1 MAQLALG
8 GEASAGEAGVRGR
21 GKTGINA
28 PTHPLRLSVIFVV
41 RGSLSNIQKILE
53 CLLVQTSSPR
63 IEFILSANSPELL
76 RESENFLAPRS
87 RFAEC
92 RLFHHRTQNL
102 AEARALCVAEATGDV
117 VAFSEDH
124 CFPEPNWAEELLAA
138 FESSPHIHAA
148 APVMINPNPDSAVSR
163 VQFLL
168 FFGRHRKDSSSRTR
182 FENAECLPT
191 HNTAYRRDPLVEAL
205 RENSF
210 FAEGFLQEKIRADRP
225 TARFVLCT
233 RTTLEHVNMSR
244 LCPAVRQA
252 FLGGRIFGSQ
262 RANHLGWGPAS
273 RAVRFVLFPLVPLVV
288 IQRFASLLCDK
299 TSLAKTVSNFWTAWT
314 LQLVHAFAES
324 IGICFGLGPV
334 ANAYADT
341 ECDRARFVRPAER
354 PSLLSLQVS
363 SGGPR
368 SEKIR

>member
-1 MAQLALG
+1 
-8 GEASAGEAGVRGR
+8 
-21 GKTGINA
+21 
-28 PTHPLRLSVIFVV
+28 
-41 RGSLSNIQKILE
+41 
-53 CLLVQTSSPR
+53 
-63 IEFILSANSPELL
+63 
-76 RESENFLAPRS
+76 
-87 RFAEC
+87 
-92 RLFHHRTQNL
+92 
-102 AEARALCVAEATGDV
+102 
-117 VAFSEDH
+117 
-124 CFPEPNWAEELLAA
+124 
-138 FESSPHIHAA
+138 
-148 APVMINPNPDSAVSR
+148 MINPNPDSAVSR

-205 RENSF
+205 RKNSF

>member
-1 MAQLALG
+1 
-8 GEASAGEAGVRGR
+8 
-21 GKTGINA
+21 
-28 PTHPLRLSVIFVV
+28 
-41 RGSLSNIQKILE
+41 
-53 CLLVQTSSPR
+53 
-63 IEFILSANSPELL
+63 
-76 RESENFLAPRS
+76 
-87 RFAEC
+87 
-92 RLFHHRTQNL
+92 L
-102 AEARALCVAEATGDV
+102 AEARALSVAEATGDA
-117 VAFSEDH
+117 VAFTEDH
-124 CFPEPNWAEELLAA
+124 CFPEPNWAEELLTA
-138 FESSPHIHAA
+138 FESSLHIHAA

-205 RENSF
+205 RKNSF

-299 TSLAKTVSNFWTAWT
+299 ASLAKTVSNFWTTWT
-314 LQLVHAFAES
+314 LQLVHAFGES

-334 ANAYADT
+334 ANAHADI
-341 ECDRARFVRPAER
+341 ECDRRRFVRPAER